1 MAEYVLKPVTKT
13 IKESFYLEDKEGNL
27 VYEGNMTKFS
37 LLGAAPHD
45 FINHITNTTVQHTIG
60 KPVMIEQGSG
70 GIVSALSTRSY
81 FKYDGK
87 KIWDYLHDE
96 GYRIDTRMSQGKLG
110 FTYDV
115 TYKGQPLATIATSS
129 PKGKSVITMNRFLD
143 VSCEEKDL
151 DLVFPVAFAIAK
163 TEQAFHN

>member
-60 KPVMIEQGSG
+60 KTVTIEQGSG

-87 KIWDYLHDE
+87 KIWD
-96 GYRIDTRMSQGKLG
+96 
-110 FTYDV
+110 
-115 TYKGQPLATIATSS
+115 
-129 PKGKSVITMNRFLD
+129 
-143 VSCEEKDL
+143 
-151 DLVFPVAFAIAK
+151 
-163 TEQAFHN
+163 

>member
-1 MAEYVLKPVTKT
+1 
-13 IKESFYLEDKEGNL
+13 
-27 VYEGNMTKFS
+27 
-37 LLGAAPHD
+37 
-45 FINHITNTTVQHTIG
+45 
-60 KPVMIEQGSG
+60 
-70 GIVSALSTRSY
+70 
-81 FKYDGK
+81 
-87 KIWDYLHDE
+87 
-96 GYRIDTRMSQGKLG
+96 MSQGKLG